1 MNSLT
6 TPDYTTSS
14 CPDYTNHVLSS
25 YYKSFLGQ
33 RISQETCAL
42 STQHH
47 TKKSIP
53 WLLCFIF
60 NSLSNPFHIFIMTRI
75 YSFDTISDVV
85 SDPNNFY
92 KFLSLLLILLL
103 SILMLSIKSWWNGTV
118 HSSSVATRLFLM
130 VQEVYQYWVF
140 WKLATPNNFFTTVLR
155 RFETCLSVNTK
166 LCGEVNSLEQVMF
179 YDTLRGKLFAFFVA
193 DLNLIS
199 WKTDQKL

>member
-14 CPDYTNHVLSS
+14 CPNYTNHVLSS

-42 STQHH
+42 STQQH
-47 TKKSIP
+47 TNKSIP
-53 WLLCFIF
+53 RLLCFIF

-75 YSFDTISDVV
+75 YSFDTISDAV

-103 SILMLSIKSWWNGTV
+103 SILMLSIKVLVKWISTFFISGNSTFFNGPR
-118 HSSSVATRLFLM
+118 SLPILSFL
-130 VQEVYQYWVF
+130 
-140 WKLATPNNFFTTVLR
+140 K
-155 RFETCLSVNTK
+155 TC
-166 LCGEVNSLEQVMF
+166 NSQ
-179 YDTLRGKLFAFFVA
+179 
-193 DLNLIS
+193 
-199 WKTDQKL
+199 